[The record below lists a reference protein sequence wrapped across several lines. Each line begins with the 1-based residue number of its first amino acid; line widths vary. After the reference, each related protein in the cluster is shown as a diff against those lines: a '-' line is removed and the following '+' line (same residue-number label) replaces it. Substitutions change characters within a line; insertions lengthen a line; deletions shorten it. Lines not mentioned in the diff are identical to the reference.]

1 MSYSAQFPGIKYGL
15 ESADDQAQSDDEFD
29 EDFMRN
35 VQNKEFSLQNALK
48 SMETNNQLNLNNIS
62 PQEMIQSVTHTI

>member
-15 ESADDQAQSDDEFD
+15 ESTDDQAQSDDEFD

-48 SMETNNQLNLNNIS
+48 TMETNNQLNLNNIS
-62 PQEMIQSVTHTI
+62 PQEMIQSMTHTI